1 MYIYVHQILL
11 HQLGSMQR
19 SHWTCPRFSCDKLND
34 IIDIRCTKEAD
45 PSAVKL
51 RLPIN
56 KVEDD
61 AFAFTSVTLKI
72 VAD

>member
-1 MYIYVHQILL
+1 
-11 HQLGSMQR
+11 MQR
-19 SHWTCPRFSCDKLND
+19 SDWACPRFSCDKLND
-34 IIDIRCTKEAD
+34 IRCPKEAD

-61 AFAFTSVTLKI
+61 AFAFTSVTLES
-72 VAD
+72 